1 MKVLLIKDVYKLGQA
16 GDVKKVAAGFG
27 RNYLLP
33 QGLAVLATPGALKQA
48 DNIRKAAAV
57 ERARLNQEL
66 GGVAE
71 QIEGL
76 ELTFPARAGETGKL
90 YGSVSTR
97 MIVDAIQAQ
106 LEVEVSPRQIDTQ
119 PIRKLGVHTVPIRLT
134 LDLVPEIKVL
144 VHREGEAPSTAYEEE
159 ERLAEEAAAEEAAA
173 EEEAEAVEYE
183 VEAAEE
189 QEEGAGFEED
199 LPVAES
205 DEDEEIDEF
214 DFEDELEAEF
224 EDD

>member
-97 MIVDAIQAQ
+97 MIADAIQAQ

-119 PIRKLGVHTVPIRLT
+119 PIRKLGVHAVPIRLT

-159 ERLAEEAAAEEAAA
+159 ERLAEEAAAEE
-173 EEEAEAVEYE
+173 EAEVVEVE
-183 VEAAEE
+183 AEAAEE
-189 QEEGAGFEED
+189 QEVEAGFEED
-199 LPVAES
+199 VQVAEL
-205 DEDEEIDEF
+205 DEDEYEEIEEF